1 MEESK
6 NPLGDHLAKKV
17 NEKQQQ
23 LSTGAAVTAAILS
36 HREREEAKEKREAKE
51 KKEAADKLN

>member
-23 LSTGAAVTAAILS
+23 LSTAAAVTTAILEKRG
-36 HREREEAKEKREAKE
+36 REKAKEKREANE
-51 KKEAADKLN
+51 KKEAAEKLN